1 MENTEEELVT
11 TPTETGTEGENTTS
25 SEDNITETP
34 GTDSD
39 INSEEDSEDIEVET
53 TSYDEIID
61 LALVSIEDYH
71 LNRLA
76 VDSPDDFNIVLEGF
90 MVRGLAN
97 FENCK
102 KDLSLRDNEKRV
114 FLSKLSEVEKSII
127 ADYTVIAWLDKE
139 INDIRQI
146 VGMMQNNK
154 EAHRYSEANN
164 LNAKRNRR
172 DQLMEQVATKKTTYS
187 LNQANWLNKWALD

>member
-1 MENTEEELVT
+1 VENTEEELVT
-11 TPTETGTEGENTTS
+11 TPEETE
-25 SEDNITETP
+25 
-34 GTDSD
+34 
-39 INSEEDSEDIEVET
+39 EEIET
-53 TSYDEIID
+53 TSYDDIID

-114 FLSKLSEVEKSII
+114 FLTKLSEVEKSII

-139 INDIRQI
+139 INDVRQI

-164 LNAKRNRR
+164 LNAKRSRR
-172 DQLMEQVATKKTTYS
+172 DQLMEQVATKKTVYS
-187 LNQANWLNKWALD
+187 LNQSNWLNKWALD

>member
-11 TPTETGTEGENTTS
+11 TPTET
-25 SEDNITETP
+25 
-34 GTDSD
+34 
-39 INSEEDSEDIEVET
+39 EEEIET
-53 TSYDEIID
+53 TSYDDIID

-114 FLSKLSEVEKSII
+114 FLNKLSEVEKSII

-139 INDIRQI
+139 INDVRQI

-164 LNAKRNRR
+164 LNAKVNRR

-187 LNQANWLNKWALD
+187 LNQSNWLNKWALD

>member
-76 VDSPDDFNIVLEGF
+76 VDSPDDFNIVLEVF

-102 KDLSLRDNEKRV
+102 KYLSLRDNEKRV

-139 INDIRQI
+139 INDVRQI

>member
-11 TPTETGTEGENTTS
+11 TPGETEIGENN
-25 SEDNITETP
+25 E
-34 GTDSD
+34 D
-39 INSEEDSEDIEVET
+39 INSEEIET
-53 TSYDEIID
+53 TSYDDIID

-102 KDLSLRDNEKRV
+102 KDLSARDSKNRV
-114 FLSKLSEVEKSII
+114 FLCELSEVEKSII

-139 INDIRQI
+139 INDVRQI
-146 VGMMQNNK
+146 TGMMQNNK

-164 LNAKRNRR
+164 LNAKVNRR

-187 LNQANWLNKWALD
+187 LNQSNWLNKWALD

>member
-1 MENTEEELVT
+1 M
-11 TPTETGTEGENTTS
+11 
-25 SEDNITETP
+25 
-34 GTDSD
+34 
-39 INSEEDSEDIEVET
+39 
-53 TSYDEIID
+53 TSYDDILD

-76 VDSPDDFNIVLEGF
+76 VDSPKDFNIVLEGF

-102 KDLSLRDNEKRV
+102 KDLSDRNDEERV
-114 FLSKLSEVEKSII
+114 FNCELSEIEKSII

-139 INDIRQI
+139 INDVRQI
-146 VGMMQNNK
+146 TGMMQNNK

-164 LNAKRNRR
+164 LNAKINRR
-172 DQLMEQVATKKTTYS
+172 NQLIEEIATKKTTYS
-187 LNQANWLNKWALD
+187 FSQSKWLNEHTLV

>member
-1 MENTEEELVT
+1 M
-11 TPTETGTEGENTTS
+11 
-25 SEDNITETP
+25 
-34 GTDSD
+34 
-39 INSEEDSEDIEVET
+39 
-53 TSYDEIID
+53 TSYDDILD

-76 VDSPDDFNIVLEGF
+76 VDSPKDFNIVLEGF

-102 KDLSLRDNEKRV
+102 KDLSDRNDEERV
-114 FLSKLSEVEKSII
+114 FNCELSEIEKSII

-139 INDIRQI
+139 INDVRQI
-146 VGMMQNNK
+146 TGMMQNNK

-164 LNAKRNRR
+164 LNAKINRR
-172 DQLMEQVATKKTTYS
+172 NQLIEEIATKKTTYS
-187 LNQANWLNKWALD
+187 FSQSKWLNENALV

>member
-1 MENTEEELVT
+1 M
-11 TPTETGTEGENTTS
+11 
-25 SEDNITETP
+25 
-34 GTDSD
+34 
-39 INSEEDSEDIEVET
+39 
-53 TSYDEIID
+53 TSYDDILD

-76 VDSPDDFNIVLEGF
+76 VDSPKDFNIVLEGF

-102 KDLSLRDNEKRV
+102 KDLSDRNDEERV
-114 FLSKLSEVEKSII
+114 FNCELSEIEKSII

-139 INDIRQI
+139 INDVRQI
-146 VGMMQNNK
+146 TGMMQNNK

-164 LNAKRNRR
+164 LNAKINRR
-172 DQLMEQVATKKTTYS
+172 NQLIEEIATKKTTYS
-187 LNQANWLNKWALD
+187 FSQSKWLNEHALV

>member
-11 TPTETGTEGENTTS
+11 TPTETGAEGANTTS

-39 INSEEDSEDIEVET
+39 INSGEDSEDIEVET

-139 INDIRQI
+139 INDVRQI

-164 LNAKRNRR
+164 LNAKRSRR

>member
-11 TPTETGTEGENTTS
+11 TPEETE
-25 SEDNITETP
+25 
-34 GTDSD
+34 
-39 INSEEDSEDIEVET
+39 EEIET
-53 TSYDEIID
+53 TSYDDIID

-102 KDLSLRDNEKRV
+102 KDLSLRDNDRRV
-114 FLSKLSEVEKSII
+114 FLTKLSEVEKSII

-139 INDIRQI
+139 INDVRQI

-164 LNAKRNRR
+164 LNAKRSRR
-172 DQLMEQVATKKTTYS
+172 DQLMEQVATKKTVYS
-187 LNQANWLNKWALD
+187 LNQSNWLNKWALD